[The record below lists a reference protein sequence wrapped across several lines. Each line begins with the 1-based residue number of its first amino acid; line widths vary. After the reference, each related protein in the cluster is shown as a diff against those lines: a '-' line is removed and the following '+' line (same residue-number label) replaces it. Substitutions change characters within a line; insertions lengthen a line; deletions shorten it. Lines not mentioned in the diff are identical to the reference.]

1 MSRRDALARML
12 RLRTRKQRRRGG
24 ILMYHCISEEI
35 YDPWAICVSPNA
47 FDDQMAV
54 LAQARA
60 AVDLANFA
68 GSDAYT
74 RTGSQLAVTFDD
86 GYVDNLV
93 AALPVLERYEIPAT
107 IFVIGNAVGRTRE
120 FWWDGLQRAV
130 PSGEPLPDRLDF
142 PFGKGR
148 RTFTLNERPGDSAT
162 NARWRADSGEITTS
176 RQALFRA
183 LWDAIVVLEP
193 TEQDDAIDHVL
204 AWGGRTA
211 TTPTARVALD
221 AEQFAQLADHPLIT
235 LGSHTLDHVSLT
247 DLPADRQHAQISA
260 GHRKIEELSG
270 RPITRFSYPYGRFDD
285 TARAAVRELGIDVA
299 CTSVPMPAI
308 GSDDPCALPRVQAT
322 EMDGDQ
328 FTRWLREDYGLIRGQ
343 LLQ

>member
-12 RLRTRKQRRRGG
+12 RLRARKQRRRGG
-24 ILMYHCISEEI
+24 ILMYHRIAEQTC
-35 YDPWAICVSPNA
+35 DPWAICVSPNA

-120 FWWDGLQRAV
+120 FWWDGLERALL
-130 PSGEPLPDRLDF
+130 SGPLPGSLDF
-142 PFGKGR
+142 PFGGGR
-148 RTFTLNERPGDSAT
+148 RTFALDERPGDLEAI
-162 NARWRADSGEITTS
+162 AGWRADSGEIRTS
-176 RQALFRA
+176 RQRLFCD
-183 LWDAIVVLEP
+183 LWAVIVVLEP
-193 TEQDDAIDHVL
+193 AEQDDAIDHL
-204 AWGGRTA
+204 LTWSGQSSA
-211 TTPTARVALD
+211 TTGVGVPVD
-221 AEQFAQLADHPLIT
+221 AEQFAGLADHPLIT

-247 DLPADRQHAQISA
+247 DLPADRQHTQISA

-270 RPITRFSYPYGRFDD
+270 RRVTRFSYPYGRFDD
-285 TARAAVRELGIDVA
+285 SSLSAVRELGIDVA

-308 GSDDPCALPRVQAT
+308 VSDDPHALPRLQVT
-322 EMDGDQ
+322 EMDGDR
-328 FTRWLREDYGLIRGQ
+328 FARWLRDEYGLLARTRR
-343 LLQ
+343 